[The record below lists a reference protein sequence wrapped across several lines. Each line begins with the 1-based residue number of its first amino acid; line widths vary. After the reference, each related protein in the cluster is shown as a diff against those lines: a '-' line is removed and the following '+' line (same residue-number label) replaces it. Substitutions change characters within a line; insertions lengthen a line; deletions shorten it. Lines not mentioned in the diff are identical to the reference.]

1 MTSIFS
7 RKSLTLVA
15 LAVAAACS
23 KSEHSAPAPTVDA
36 AIEVVHSAAVPQL
49 RIVSGTVRSATVSPL
64 SAKLMGNVT
73 RVLVTEGDHVRA
85 GQPLL
90 EIDNRDIRAKAD
102 QAQAGGR
109 EVEQAIDG
117 ATAAVAAAEAN
128 AAFANATYKRFAALR
143 ERGSVSPQEFEEVA
157 AKRAG
162 ADAQLEQA
170 KRGHDALLARRS
182 GAKAAVSEAETYLA
196 YSVVRSPFDG
206 IVTARFIDPGAQAA
220 PGMPL
225 LIVEDASHYRVEA
238 TLDEDLAQTVRAGD
252 AVVVDSGSRRIDA
265 RITNLVP
272 SLDPS
277 TRSALVKI
285 DLPPGSGLRSG
296 AFVKVGFKT
305 GTRNAISVPPAAVAQ
320 RDGISSIFVIDGDG
334 IARMRLVTLGDTAG
348 DRIEVLSGLDDGER
362 IVPRITN
369 EIRDGVRITSAR
381 AANGRA
387 VKPGEHV

>member
-1 MTSIFS
+1 MMSIFS
-7 RKSLTLVA
+7 RNSLALVV
-15 LAVAAACS
+15 LAIAAACS
-23 KSEHSAPAPTVDA
+23 KSEHAAPAPTVDA

-73 RVLVTEGDHVRA
+73 RVLVAEGDLVRA

-90 EIDNRDIRAKAD
+90 EIDNRDILAKAG

-117 ATAAVAAAEAN
+117 ATAAVSAAAAN

-170 KRGHDALLARRS
+170 KRGHDALLARRG
-182 GAKAAVSEAETYLA
+182 GAKAAVSEAETWLA
-196 YSVVRSPFDG
+196 YSVVRSPIDG

-238 TLDEDLAQTVRAGD
+238 TIDEDLAQTVRAGD
-252 AVVVDSGSRRIDA
+252 AVVIDSGSRRIDA

-272 SLDPS
+272 SFDPS

-296 AFVKVGFKT
+296 AFVKAGFKT

-320 RDGISSIFVIDGDG
+320 RDGISSIFVIDGEG
-334 IARMRLVTLGDTAG
+334 FARMRLVTLGDPAG

-369 EIRDGVRITSAR
+369 EIHDGVRITAER
-381 AANGRA
+381 AANGRT